1 MAEEVK
7 YPLGTLVSVRGRE
20 WVVEPCDLKDC
31 IKLRPLGGTDDETQV
46 IMPAI
51 EDTKLESAVFP
62 PPDASKIG
70 RFESAKLL
78 RDALKL
84 KLTNAAG
91 PFRSF
96 GHLAFEP
103 RSYQLVPLLMALK
116 MPVVRLLIADDVG
129 IGKTI
134 EAGLIV
140 KELYERGEISKFVVL
155 CPPHLVSQWVS
166 ELKEH
171 FNIDAVGI
179 TARSIASLEKEVP
192 IDCREKFFE
201 HYPAAVISLDYIKS
215 DSHRD
220 WFKTHID
227 DAMLVVDEAHTC
239 CVGGGRQL
247 RFSLLQDLAANDE
260 RHIILL
266 TATPHS
272 GDELAFSNL
281 LSLLKKDYAGLDDLS
296 VDHSSSEKM
305 KLRED
310 LGRHLVQR
318 RRNDVVN
325 YPGKAVFPD
334 RKTKEITYKLTGE
347 WGDFFNEVR
356 EYCVDIANKAEKTDG
371 FKGRMMW
378 YATLALLRCISS
390 SPRAAQSALRTR
402 LDSIKETTDKLAED
416 TAENRMLLE
425 SYITETYDGEDD
437 TEANDQF
444 VSPVLEDSEAV
455 KRLIAKAQSL
465 SGKIEDPKFRC
476 LVKHLEDMFKM
487 LKKSGDNYRPVIFCK
502 YIATAQYVAD
512 LLKAEFPKCSVAC
525 VTGEFTNEE
534 REEKVRELGE
544 SESPILV
551 ATDCLSEG
559 INLQDYFNAVV
570 HYDLAWNPTRHEQ
583 REGRVDRFGQQ
594 SRNVWCAMLYGA
606 DNPVDGLIFNVILR
620 KAKKIKEDLGVSVPV
635 PEDNGNIRVALVK
648 AALLKKYTVR
658 NNQDQLEIDF
668 GEEFAESVNNV
679 EKNWQSAIDKYRR
692 NRTIFSQQSLK
703 PEEIMPEWDKT
714 KDALGDS
721 EDVQNFFEVATSR
734 LNAAKDPVSEHAFT
748 LDVNTLPPEIRSQ
761 LQAAFP
767 KKDLKKPLKIS
778 FAYPPPQGFS
788 FIHRTNPIVES
799 ISSYLL
805 EGALSGKSDIAARS
819 GAYESESVTELT
831 AIYLLRVRYQ
841 LRNTGKNVPKLMMAE
856 EAVAV
861 AVNLVGEPR
870 TIENGEVDTLLKTL
884 PSGNLDESVVKDNVD
899 KALRFYRENGSL
911 FESLAQKRAQTLSED
926 HLRVRSASAQ
936 RYGTVTVAPCLPA
949 DLIGCYVL
957 VPGGDL

>member
-1 MAEEVK
+1 MADSVIF
-7 YPLGTLVSVRGRE
+7 PLGSLVKVRGRE

-46 IMPAI
+46 IMPSI
-51 EDTKLESAVFP
+51 EDTRLESAVFP
-62 PPDASKIG
+62 APNTTDIG

-155 CPPHLVSQWVS
+155 CPPHLVTQWVT

-179 TARSIASLEKEVP
+179 TARSIASLEKEVSKT
-192 IDCREKFFE
+192 EQFFE

-215 DSHRD
+215 DTHRE

-272 GDELAFSNL
+272 GDEHAFNNL
-281 LSLLKKDYAGLDDLS
+281 LSLLKKEYAGLDDLS

-318 RRNDVVN
+318 RRIDVMN

-334 RKTKEITYKLTGE
+334 RKTKEIIYKLTGE

-356 EYCVDIANKAEKTDG
+356 EYCVDIANRAEKTDG

-390 SPRAAQSALRTR
+390 SPLAAKSALTTR
-402 LDSIKETTDKLAED
+402 LNSIEENAKLAED
-416 TAENRMLLE
+416 TVENAALLE
-425 SYITETYDGEDD
+425 GYIAETYDGDDD

-455 KRLIAKAQSL
+455 KRLIAKAESL
-465 SGKIEDPKFRC
+465 SGKLDDPKFKC
-476 LVKHLEDMFKM
+476 LVKHLDDMLKM
-487 LKKSGDNYRPVIFCK
+487 VKKSGGTYRPVIFCK
-502 YIATAQYVAD
+502 YIATAHYVAEQ
-512 LLKAEFPKCSVAC
+512 LKAEFSKCDVAC
-525 VTGEFTNEE
+525 VTGELTNEE
-534 REEKVRELGE
+534 REEKVRVLAE
-544 SESPILV
+544 SEAPVLV

-594 SRNVWCAMLYGA
+594 CKNVWCTMLYGA

-620 KAKKIKEDLGVSVPV
+620 KAEKIKEDLGISVPV

-648 AALLKKYTVR
+648 AALLKRYTIR
-658 NNQDQLEIDF
+658 ETSDQIEIDF
-668 GEEFAESVNNV
+668 GEEFAPDVNNV
-679 EKNWQSAIDKYRR
+679 ERNWQSAIDKERR

-721 EDVQNFFEVATSR
+721 EDVQNFFEVATAR
-734 LNAAKDPVSEHAFT
+734 LNAAKESVSEHAFT
-748 LDVNTLPPEIRSQ
+748 LDVKTLPLEIRSQ
-761 LQAAFP
+761 LQAAFT

-778 FAYPPPQGFS
+778 FAYPPPQGYS

-819 GAYESESVTELT
+819 GAYESESVSELT

-861 AVNLVGEPR
+861 AVNLVGVPR
-870 TIENGEVDTLLKTL
+870 TIENGDVDALLKTV
-884 PSGNLDESVVKDNVD
+884 PSANLDEPIIRDNENR
-899 KALRFYRENGSL
+899 ALDFYRGNQAL
-911 FESLAQKRAQTLSED
+911 FESLAQRRAAVLSED

-936 RYGTVTVAPCLPA
+936 RYGTVTVDPCLPA

>member
-1 MAEEVK
+1 MADTVT
-7 YPLGTLVSVRGRE
+7 YPLGSLVKVRGRE

-46 IMPAI
+46 IMPSI

-62 PPDASKIG
+62 APNTTDIG

-96 GHLAFEP
+96 GYLAFEP

-155 CPPHLVSQWVS
+155 CPPHLVTQWVT

-179 TARSIASLEKEVP
+179 TARSIANLEKEVSKT
-192 IDCREKFFE
+192 EQFFE

-215 DSHRD
+215 DTHRD

-247 RFSLLQDLAANDE
+247 RFSLLQDLAANEE

-272 GDELAFSNL
+272 GDEHAFNNL

-318 RRNDVVN
+318 RRIDVMN
-325 YPGKAVFPD
+325 YPGKAAFPD

-356 EYCVDIANKAEKTDG
+356 EYCVDIANRAEITDG

-390 SPRAAQSALRTR
+390 SPLAAKSALTTR
-402 LDSIKETTDKLAED
+402 LNRIEENAKLAEE
-416 TAENRMLLE
+416 TAENAALLE
-425 SYITETYDGEDD
+425 GYITETYDGEDD

-455 KRLIAKAQSL
+455 KRLIAKAESL
-465 SGKIEDPKFRC
+465 RGKIEDPKFKC
-476 LVKHLEDMFKM
+476 LAKHLDDMLKM
-487 LKKSGDNYRPVIFCK
+487 LKKSGDSYRPVIFCK
-502 YIATAQYVAD
+502 YIATAHYVAD
-512 LLKAEFPKCSVAC
+512 QLKAEFPKCSVAC
-525 VTGEFTNEE
+525 VTGELTNEE
-534 REEKVRELGE
+534 REEQVLELSE
-544 SESPILV
+544 SDSPILV

-594 SRNVWCAMLYGA
+594 CKDVWCTMLYGA

-620 KAKKIKEDLGVSVPV
+620 KAEKIKEDLGISVPV

-648 AALLKKYTVR
+648 AALLKKYVATDK
-658 NNQDQLEIDF
+658 NGQLELDFSEELAID
-668 GEEFAESVNNV
+668 VNRV
-679 EKNWQSAIDKYRR
+679 ERNWQRAIDKERR

-703 PEEIMPEWDKT
+703 PEEIMPEWNKT

-721 EDVQNFFEVATSR
+721 EDVQKFFEVATTR
-734 LNAAKDPVSEHAFT
+734 LNAAKERASEHAFT
-748 LDVNTLPPEIRSQ
+748 LDVKTLPLEIRSQ
-761 LQAAFP
+761 LSASFP

-778 FAYPPPQGFS
+778 FAYPPPQGYA

-799 ISSYLL
+799 LSNYLL
-805 EGALSGKSDIAARS
+805 EGALSGKNDIAARS
-819 GAYESESVTELT
+819 GAYESDAVSELT

-841 LRNTGKNVPKLMMAE
+841 LRNTGKNTPKLMMAE

-870 TIENGEVDTLLKTL
+870 ILENGDVNALLEESPT
-884 PSGNLDESVVKDNVD
+884 GNLDESVIRDNVAR
-899 KALRFYRENGSL
+899 ALDFYRGNFQL
-911 FESLAQKRAQTLSED
+911 FANLAQKRGAVLSED
-926 HLRVRSASAQ
+926 HSRVRSASAQ
-936 RYGTVTVAPCLPA
+936 RYGSVTVEPCLPV

-957 VPGGDL
+957 VPGDDL